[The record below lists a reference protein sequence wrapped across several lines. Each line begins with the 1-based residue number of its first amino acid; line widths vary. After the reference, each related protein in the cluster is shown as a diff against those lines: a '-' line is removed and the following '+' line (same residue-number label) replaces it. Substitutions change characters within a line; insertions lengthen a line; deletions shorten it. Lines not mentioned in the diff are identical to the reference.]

1 MRMTV
6 AIKDDIQTSIMRDLP
21 PAPDKQPA
29 IDAALL
35 DAVARLPEAIR
46 KLWNDETTRN
56 FITTQTVWSA
66 SGNVAVTVPASRDQ
80 LNTDI
85 LSQAAIDKLNEAG
98 EAIVNHNNHRRELN
112 KKIRKYLD
120 SCSTVNVFCT
130 RFPELAKYAPKE
142 APTPN
147 LPATTEL
154 VDNLK
159 AAGLKIGENA

>member
-29 IDAALL
+29 MDAVLL
-35 DAVARLPEAIR
+35 DAVTRLPEAIR
-46 KLWNDETTRN
+46 KLWVNEETRN
-56 FITTQTVWSA
+56 YVTTQTVWS
-66 SGNVAVTVPASRDQ
+66 STGNIAVTVPASRDQ
-80 LNTDI
+80 LRTEI

-98 EAIVNHNNHRRELN
+98 EAIVNHNNHRRDLN

-159 AAGLKIGENA
+159 AAGLKLGENA